1 MYAGL
6 YIQYCDFAGGYIC
19 KTKIFSPTLL
29 PTMNYAILSD
39 EELLEEFKR
48 NNDAKP
54 FAELVQRYEAKVTE
68 RCRRRLKNKEDA
80 QDVSQ
85 EVFLRL
91 LTKSHTYRT
100 GLPFEPWLN
109 TIINNRCRDH
119 IKQDKAELHEEISNK
134 IVDTLEEEVD
144 TEEANRPTIEILRE
158 LLEQVSGEV
167 KLILLLKYEQGWS
180 IKTIQESLSLEES
193 AVKQRLKRS
202 RDKLRKL
209 LDQHSSN

>member
-1 MYAGL
+1 
-6 YIQYCDFAGGYIC
+6 
-19 KTKIFSPTLL
+19 
-29 PTMNYAILSD
+29 MNYATLSD
-39 EELLEEFKR
+39 EELLEEFKQ
-48 NNDAKP
+48 NNDPKS
-54 FAELVQRYEAKVTE
+54 FAELVRRHEVKIVE
-68 RCRRRLKNKEDA
+68 RCYQRLKNREDA

-91 LTKSHTYRT
+91 LTKSHTFRA

-119 IKQDKAELHEEISNK
+119 VKQDKAELHEEISNK
-134 IVDTLEEEVD
+134 IVDTLEEEID
-144 TEEANRPTIEILRE
+144 TEEVDRPTVEILQK
-158 LLEQVSGEV
+158 LLEQVSGEA

-180 IKTIQESLSLEES
+180 IKTIQESLGLEES

-209 LDQHSSN
+209 LDQYSSN